1 MMWLIVE
8 AWSCE
13 MGNVVCHNPC
23 CFNLKFFSES
33 ISVHFTD
40 EIQRGIAALLPTWPL
55 GLSCVELTAPGL
67 IEATESEAGS
77 SPWVLYGWQSWGALL
92 LYLAIRTAQMWKLAE
107 SLDLSLVICCFLHN
121 CPYKIQLETRFLASH
136 SSAVHFAII
145 IRHRADFQKGV

>member
-8 AWSCE
+8 AWGCE
-13 MGNVVCHNPC
+13 MGSVCRNPC
-23 CFNLKFFSES
+23 CSNLQFFSEGV
-33 ISVHFTD
+33 SVCLTD
-40 EIQRGIAALLPTWPL
+40 EIQRGTAALLPTWPL
-55 GLSCVELTAPGL
+55 GLSCVELTACSWTGRGDWL
-67 IEATESEAGS
+67 RACEAA
-77 SPWVLYGWQSWGALL
+77 LYGWQSWGALL

-107 SLDLSLVICCFLHN
+107 SLNLSLVICCFLHN